1 MIQVPI
7 YIPPIQVQ
15 EHVMNQLTKEDAV
28 IKLFLIEWVNK
39 KHNEELIDWPFNCS
53 ILRTIIKK
61 HGDIP
66 LVFVRRDYLT
76 NFSEAIARS
85 RHPGPREAQYNSA
98 VEKVGDKEVQVTGLD
113 IVFRFMNYEDKHTQL
128 LWETR
133 FIHDCPKELAVYRQL
148 NKDSITTTHVWLEA
162 NIEEIKDMLRKQGF
176 QEGSIDTAEI
186 SANLAEWLI
195 EE

>member
-7 YIPPIQVQ
+7 YIPPIQVP
-15 EHVMNQLTKEDAV
+15 EHVMNQLTKEDAIV
-28 IKLFLIEWVNK
+28 KLFLIEWVNK
-39 KHNEELIDWPFNCS
+39 KHSGELQEWPFLCS
-53 ILRTIIKK
+53 VLRTIIKK

-98 VEKVGDKEVQVTGLD
+98 VEKIGGKEVQVTGLD
-113 IVFRFMNYEDKHTQL
+113 IVFRFMNHEDKHTQL
-128 LWETR
+128 SWETR
-133 FIHDCPKELAVYRQL
+133 FIHDYPAELAAYKQI
-148 NKDSITTTHVWLEA
+148 NKDSVITTHVWMET
-162 NIEEIKDMLRKQGF
+162 NIEVVKSMLQKQGF
-176 QEGSIDTAEI
+176 QEGSVDTAEI
-186 SANLAEWLI
+186 SANVAEWLI